1 MKRLVAVIALSAPL
15 AAMGAAPDLGD
26 YRLAIIDDPLRVEFR
41 GAVAAALTKEKIR
54 QTTAIVAPSRGW
66 KVLGETDG
74 RFELARMENNKH
86 LMRIEIA
93 YDLKGYTIQYLSSTN
108 LLYREIGEGEGQIRA
123 IHKNY
128 NMWIKELALGINSS
142 LGVSASITGKKPQ
155 ATKEPRQQSEPR
167 PPSGWTGQRNH

>member
-1 MKRLVAVIALSAPL
+1 MMKRLMAVIALSAPL

-26 YRLAIIDDPLRVEFR
+26 HRLAIIDDPLRVEFR

-54 QTTAIVAPSRGW
+54 QTIAIVAPSRGW

-74 RFELARMENNKH
+74 RFELTRIENNKH
-86 LMRIEIA
+86 IMRIEIV
-93 YDLKGYTIQYLSSTN
+93 YDPAGYAIRYLSSAN
-108 LLYREIGEGEGQIRA
+108 LLYREIGEGDGQIRA

-128 NMWIKELALGINSS
+128 NMWIKELAIAIYSS

-155 ATKEPRQQSEPR
+155 ATKEPR